1 MDKSN
6 TLLFDNIYDKTNLFD
21 TSNIKSDFISFLK
34 KHYHMINLNEFTL
47 KEHQKIIKEYMIQ
60 LDTRGILLF
69 HGLGSGKSC
78 TSITTIES
86 ILQNIL
92 DELSN
97 INSDIEI
104 DLNSIYKHMYVF
116 TPASLRDNYKNEL
129 SFCGKKIKEYKNDNK
144 LSDDFI
150 KYINYNSKDYEKKL
164 IPSDS
169 NETNSLDNSII
180 IIDEIHNLALQISN
194 SILGNTN
201 NINTDSIF
209 KLYNLI
215 CNSKNSKL
223 IFLSGT
229 PIINYPYELLII
241 INLLY
246 GCHSYVNILINSELN
261 LLNDIETKNIF
272 EINEFD
278 YNKYVENI
286 IKKIKE
292 LDTDNTIIKNTKS
305 IEIVNNNNT
314 LELRL
319 YKTSDYFINNN
330 IDLNSTLKKNN
341 ISYEINNESINNQNT
356 ILYRHEYKLH
366 KKISNTKI
374 DYEQYFNLIKN
385 IIKNSKV
392 TLEKKSDTL
401 FNDSTKHINDLRDK
415 FTKIESDNT
424 YDNKLDSTIRS
435 IINPDVFNTYKHIN
449 IGNMISY
456 YGDSKQNMP
465 SFDTS
470 ILELNELE
478 LDENIIIES
487 NYDNSIQVEKLLISN
502 KSQQSIIYEQML
514 EQEKGTKSNSTY
526 NIFKNDKRSQDNL
539 YKIFT
544 RLASNFVYPVYS
556 INNIKQ
562 NDPYQLNKSFSKKGG
577 SNKPIQPTPPI
588 SSKSTGFSRKSK
600 LQLLSE
606 LNKSKKNTRRQK
618 NIANSKSNNTSSKK
632 NVTRRITQKSIQ
644 QQKNPEQDTPEQ
656 DTLNKNIQSEQGE
669 PNQNTQSEQGE
680 PNQNTQSEQ
689 GEPNQNTDTPEQ
701 DTPEQDTP
709 NQDIQSEQGE
719 PNQNIQLEQEKS
731 NQNPENQDQTQI
743 QNLET
748 PEQDTPNQD
757 IQSEQGE
764 PNQNPEPITPKKS
777 IQQSEKKVPNLSTK
791 NTNNKNNKII
801 IDKEISDCIVN
812 RNNTSD
818 KYKNSDE
825 YNKHEFYSNELQL
838 DNLYNYSCKYYTLL
852 KLLQKDS
859 SKIHLVYSFF
869 VNNEGLNMIRNIL
882 LINNYN
888 EFNPYNSTFIKK
900 CLDLYITYSKDV
912 TNDKSIDI
920 DTYINGIDF
929 LKNKMFVS
937 LYNEQDDNISQILD
951 NTNEK
956 QLKNIS
962 QKNKLI
968 NLIKNENVDNYTQK
982 IGSSSFVEEMI
993 KLFQNIK
1000 TDNNSLNDEYKN
1012 ILNTEIKSKDSTIS
1026 IKVTTFFNIFFK
1038 KMQNNINTVLISKKS
1053 AEGISFKNINYVH
1066 IIEPFWN
1073 FSIIKQIIGRARRI
1087 NSHENFINDNDKK
1100 VHVYLY
1106 LYNHTN
1112 NITNNDKNNIPLS
1125 TDIIIYNNG
1134 NRKNKINIFY
1144 LEKLIS
1150 SSFDCNF
1157 NKESYNDNIQCI
1169 QQNTRTIKQSSNEPN
1184 IEDNQTNI
1192 EDNQTNIED
1201 NQTNIED
1208 NQINEQFNENIPNIN
1223 DISSKL
1229 NNKTDKN
1236 EE

>member
-1 MDKSN
+1 MDKST

-21 TSNIKSDFISFLK
+21 TLNIKNDFISFLK
-34 KHYHMINLNEFTL
+34 KHYNMINMNEFTL

-92 DELSN
+92 DELSS
-97 INSDIEI
+97 INSEIEI
-104 DLNSIYKHMYVF
+104 DLNSIYKNMYVF

-144 LSDDFI
+144 LSDEFI
-150 KYINYNSKDYEKKL
+150 KFINYNSKDYEKKL
-164 IPSDS
+164 ISNDS
-169 NETNSLDNSII
+169 NETNLLDNSII

-201 NINTDSIF
+201 NVNTDSIF
-209 KLYNLI
+209 KLYKLI
-215 CNSKNSKL
+215 CNAKNSKL

-241 INLLY
+241 VNLLY
-246 GCHSYVNILINSELN
+246 GCHSYVNIRINSELN
-261 LLNDIETKNIF
+261 LLSDFETKDIF
-272 EINEFD
+272 EINELD
-278 YNKYVENI
+278 YHKYVEQI
-286 IKKIKE
+286 INKIRE
-292 LDTDNTIIKNTKS
+292 LDNKIIENTKS

-319 YKTSDYFINNN
+319 YKTSDYFINSN
-330 IDLNSTLKKNN
+330 IDLNSTLKKKNN
-341 ISYEINNESINNQNT
+341 SYEINNETINNQNN

-366 KKISNTKI
+366 KNISNTKI
-374 DYEQYFNLIKN
+374 DYDKYFNIIN
-385 IIKNSKV
+385 DIIKNSNV
-392 TLEKKSDTL
+392 TLEKKSETL
-401 FNDSTKHINDLRDK
+401 FNDSTKHINELRDR
-415 FTKIESDNT
+415 FTKIESDDT
-424 YDNKLDSTIRS
+424 YDNKLESTIRS

-470 ILELNELE
+470 ILEINELD
-478 LDENIIIES
+478 LDDNIRIDS
-487 NYDNSIQVEKLLISN
+487 NYDNSIQVEKLFISN
-502 KSQQSIIYEQML
+502 KGQQSIIYEQML
-514 EQEKGTKSNSTY
+514 KQEKGNKTNSTY
-526 NIFKNDKRSQDNL
+526 SIFKNDNKSQDNL

-562 NDPYQLNKSFSKKGG
+562 NDPYQLNMSFSKRGG

-588 SSKSTGFSRKSK
+588 SSKSPGFSRKSK

-606 LNKSKKNTRRQK
+606 LNKSKKNSTRKQK
-618 NIANSKSNNTSSKK
+618 KVTNNLSSKK
-632 NVTRRITQKSIQ
+632 NVTRRISKKSIQ
-644 QQKNPEQDTPEQ
+644 NQEIPE
-656 DTLNKNIQSEQGE
+656 NQSEQGE
-669 PNQNTQSEQGE
+669 PDQTQ
-680 PNQNTQSEQ
+680 
-689 GEPNQNTDTPEQ
+689 D
-701 DTPEQDTP
+701 
-709 NQDIQSEQGE
+709 
-719 PNQNIQLEQEKS
+719 
-731 NQNPENQDQTQI
+731 PENQQ
-743 QNLET
+743 T
-748 PEQDTPNQD
+748 PE
-757 IQSEQGE
+757 
-764 PNQNPEPITPKKS
+764 KS
-777 IQQSEKKVPNLSTK
+777 IQQSEKKISNLSTK

-801 IDKEISDCIVN
+801 IDKEISGYIIN

-825 YNKHEFYSNELQL
+825 YKKHEFYSNELQL
-838 DNLYNYSCKYYTLL
+838 DKLYNYSCKYYTLL

-882 LINNYN
+882 LVNDYN

-900 CLDLYITYSKDV
+900 CLDLYITYSNDI
-912 TNDKSIDI
+912 TNDKSVDI
-920 DTYINGIDF
+920 DTYLNGIDF
-929 LKNKMFVS
+929 LNNKMFVS
-937 LYNEQDDNISQILD
+937 LYNEQDDNISQITD
-951 NTNEK
+951 DTNEK
-956 QLKNIS
+956 LLKNIS

-982 IGSSSFVEEMI
+982 IGSSSFVDEMI
-993 KLFQNIK
+993 KLIQNIK

-1012 ILNTEIKSKDSTIS
+1012 ILNTEIKNKDTTIS
-1026 IKVTTFFNIFFK
+1026 IKVTTFFNKFFRK
-1038 KMQNNINTVLISKKS
+1038 IQNNINTVLISKKS

-1087 NSHENFINDNDKK
+1087 NSHENFINDNDKT

-1112 NITNNDKNNIPLS
+1112 SVNTIDEQNTINNDKNTTNTNDTTKIPTS
-1125 TDIIIYNNG
+1125 TDLVIYNNG

-1150 SSFDCNF
+1150 TSFDCNF

-1169 QQNTRTIKQSSNEPN
+1169 QRNTRTIKQTSEPI
-1184 IEDNQTNI
+1184 IEDNQMN
-1192 EDNQTNIED
+1192 E
-1201 NQTNIED
+1201 
-1208 NQINEQFNENIPNIN
+1208 QINDDIPIINNDEQNNNN
-1223 DISSKL
+1223 NISSKPEDETDT
-1229 NNKTDKN
+1229 NK
-1236 EE
+1236 E